1 MNKKVIEEHMNQMIK
16 PEDIDR
22 SHGFRNPKKSTKAK
36 ARPVTVEYVRY
47 NTKNI
52 TYRNKKVFKKR
63 DKCDRKF

>member
-22 SHGFRNPKKSTKAK
+22 SHGFWNPKKSIKAK
-36 ARPVTVEYVRY
+36 ARPVTVKYVTY

-52 TYRNKKVFKKR
+52 TYRN
-63 DKCDRKF
+63 